1 MRLTAICVISLAT
14 VGCCNALI
22 ECYDVA
28 TPITTP
34 EELPITT
41 PEELPITTPE
51 EPSNEE
57 SEDSPRTPEDA
68 NNGDQDNEPGVGNN
82 NNAPKEP
89 TTEQPTDKLEIT
101 LPVGNCTPWQTWESN
116 NEGDICGCATDYDG
130 SQTRMIVV
138 GKTDSGVSICGLY
151 S

>member
-1 MRLTAICVISLAT
+1 MKLIVICAISLAT

-28 TPITTP
+28 TPITTS
-34 EELPITT
+34 
-41 PEELPITTPE
+41 EELPITTPE
-51 EPSNEE
+51 EPPITTPEETINEE
-57 SEDSPRTPEDA
+57 SEDSPRTPEDT
-68 NNGDQDNEPGVGNN
+68 NNGDQDNEPGVENS
-82 NNAPKEP
+82 NNAPEEP
-89 TTEQPTDKLEIT
+89 TTEQPTDKPEIT
-101 LPVGNCTPWQTWESN
+101 PLIGNCTPWETWQSI

-130 SQTRMIVV
+130 TQTSMIVV